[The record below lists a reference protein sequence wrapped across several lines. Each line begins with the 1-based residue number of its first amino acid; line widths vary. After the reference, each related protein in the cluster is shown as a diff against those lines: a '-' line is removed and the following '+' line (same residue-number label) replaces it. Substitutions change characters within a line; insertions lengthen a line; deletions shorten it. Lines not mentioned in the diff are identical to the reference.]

1 MNKLQIWMNNKQK
14 ATYSVLLGIAIIL
27 GIGIGSFLNF
37 GKQNTPISLNA
48 TPKDKIDNLLRYIHE
63 EYVDTISSDSI
74 VDTVIKDILLKLDP
88 HSVYIPK
95 KEVAEADEEL
105 DGEFTGI
112 GVIFQQY
119 KDTFTVIRPLENSP
133 AKKAG
138 IRAMDRILMVEKD
151 SLFGKN
157 ALKINDISKKIK
169 GKPGTKVSL
178 TIYRKSADST
188 FTVSVPREKIPLVS
202 VPAHFMLNDSLG
214 YIKITAFAAD
224 TYDEIDQALINL
236 NRKGLKTLILDLRD
250 NSGGLLKQADL
261 IADEFLPNGKMIF
274 FTKDQKGNI
283 KKVMATARG
292 EFENGNIF
300 VLINENSASASE
312 IVTGALQDND
322 KATIV
327 GRRSFGKGLVQREM
341 QLGDGSKVRLTTARY
356 YTPTGRSIQKPYT
369 KGHIKEYE
377 QQFEN
382 RRYNGEL
389 YYKDSIPIVDSLQYK
404 TPKGKIVYGG
414 GGIVP
419 DIFVPI
425 SKKDMMF
432 QYGYLNGYLS
442 GFITQYLD
450 EHIDTLQAMD
460 EDTFINDKRIEEDL
474 YKTFMNQHRNKVM
487 HKRKNK
493 DPKIRTRLKRLM
505 KALLARDLY
514 GTNAFFKIIM
524 QDDPMVQKIL
534 TEKVSENE

>member
-1 MNKLQIWMNNKQK
+1 MNNKQK
-14 ATYSVLLGIAIIL
+14 ATYSILLGIAIIL
-27 GIGIGSFLNF
+27 GIGIGSILNF

-112 GVIFQQY
+112 GVVFQQY

-138 IRAMDRILMVEKD
+138 IRAMDRILMVEND

-169 GKPGTKVSL
+169 GKIGTKVKL
-178 TIYRKSADST
+178 TIYRKSTDST
-188 FTVSVPREKIPLVS
+188 FRVSITREKIPLVS
-202 VPAHFMLNDSLG
+202 VPAHFMINDSLG

-236 NRKGLKTLILDLRD
+236 NRKGMKTLILDLRD

-283 KKVMATARG
+283 KKVMATSRG
-292 EFENGNIF
+292 EFEKGNIF

-389 YYKDSIPIVDSLQYK
+389 YYKDSIPIVDSLKYT

-414 GGIVP
+414 GGIIP
-419 DIFVPI
+419 DIFVPV

-460 EDTFINDKRIEEDL
+460 GDTFFNDKHIEEDL
-474 YKTFMNQHRNKVM
+474 YKEFMAQHRNKLM
-487 HKRKNK
+487 HKRKKK
-493 DPKIRTRLKRLM
+493 DSKIRTRLKRLM

-514 GTNAFFKIIM
+514 GTNTFFKIIM

-534 TEKVSENE
+534 TEKVAENE